1 MHRPGRN
8 SSRHMKGRQVA
19 LTLYLPPAKYWL
31 LKAVSERSRTT
42 MQTLLRR
49 SLDEILVEEHGR
61 LPFLPAPLE
70 AGSERNGS
78 REGLRDSERSG
89 GPEPLSA
96 P

>member
-31 LKAVSERSRTT
+31 LKAVSERSRTS

-49 SLDEILVEEHGR
+49 SLDQILVEEHAR
-61 LPFLPAPLE
+61 LPLSATL
-70 AGSERNGS
+70 AASSERT
-78 REGLRDSERSG
+78 SG
-89 GPEPLSA
+89 QEPLSA